1 VTLDQRVVTE
11 ADAPDSK
18 PDPVEKPVEVSTP
31 DAFIAKLGERFINPT
46 QKEIEELKT
55 GGFVRAL
62 HVTRYM
68 EATPGAGHTRNGP
81 HIFSLVMQF
90 DSEQGAKNALQTFH
104 EDSLRPCPET
114 CAEQAEEF
122 EVSDIPGAYCT
133 HRVATAES
141 LKATGDTRGHPFDDY
156 QIGFSD
162 GDFAY
167 RVIVSGPP
175 GAITEDEAEKIVK
188 SLYDRVKGQPPA

>member
-1 VTLDQRVVTE
+1 MDQRVVTE
-11 ADAPDSK
+11 ADASDSK
-18 PDPVEKPVEVSTP
+18 PDPVEKPVSVSGP
-31 DAFIAKLGERFINPT
+31 DEFISKLGERFINPT
-46 QKEIEELKT
+46 QEEVEGFKN

-90 DSEQGAKNALQTFH
+90 DSEQGAEDALQTFH

-122 EVSDIPGAYCT
+122 EVSGIPGAYGT
-133 HRVATAES
+133 HRSATAES
-141 LKATGDTRGHPFDDY
+141 IQATGDTHGHPFDDY
-156 QIGFSD
+156 LISFSD
-162 GDFAY
+162 GVFAY

-175 GAITEDEAEKIVK
+175 GAITEDEADDIVK